1 MVNLSTLEAEVVRF
15 SSGKIK
21 REAEE
26 ETTGNADIVM
36 DDIEEL

>member
-1 MVNLSTLEAEVVRF
+1 MNLSTLESEVVRF

-21 REAEE
+21 REANEE
-26 ETTGNADIVM
+26 LEGDAEGIM